1 MFAPKVAKAGPKEA
15 TLRSLAQR
23 ASSLT
28 GNELRGD
35 YDQDAA
41 SEKKAARETLRSP
54 SWDFAK
60 IPLLPPY
67 RIQAKLIVGAV
78 SDPLESEADA
88 MADRVMRGQD
98 AAAATPSSAQTVRR
112 KCSCEES
119 SKPCPKCQ
127 EEKKQPV
134 QRKPISA
141 ASQAVAPAEAP
152 PIVHDVLRSA
162 GEPLDRR
169 TRSFMESRFGYD
181 LSHVRIHADSRA
193 AESARSVNAHAYT
206 VGRNIVFAAGQY
218 KGEYSLDAA
227 GTGGLLAHELTHV
240 LQQGPGAA
248 PAQLQCKAASDA
260 NADIKAKIRK
270 SATYKAEA
278 TMTEQIIKAIEKKPE
293 ADRPALFQSLFT
305 ALNMAVE
312 SPEQIAKE
320 TAKDTKE
327 AKKKEED
334 RLKGTQAQ
342 YAGIE
347 EAGSADPAREKA
359 WEPVK
364 GKFAGGTYYIDRR
377 SATDIHIK
385 AKIFLHAAG
394 KGTKKDVED
403 VKAMQDGIE
412 KAASTFGY
420 SVDIIF
426 VNTKEK
432 DAFDV
437 TVDPGQW
444 EVADNWAGGGPV
456 GYAHELHH
464 LLAFELDKYNYIES
478 HSVNPQMKV
487 HERLIWFQTELGKP
501 AGWNDP
507 TSIIADAEHPNI
519 SDVCT
524 VAKLDPKTCQQER
537 QDALKVR
544 DRLLDAIKRSDGTDI
559 FVATEMVPDSLRG
572 PMLGNAE
579 VLTAV
584 DSLPPKARVITR
596 ARLQFD
602 SKIPPKVRQLVDAAT
617 AADATKVIDV
627 LQKNPDLHGPFASPA
642 ADLGGLKA
650 AVVAVFAG
658 DTKKKVEA
666 VTAP

>member
-1 MFAPKVAKAGPKEA
+1 MRTAALTRAPAKASP
-15 TLRSLAQR
+15 
-23 ASSLT
+23 ASSRTTPRPSGLST
-28 GNELRGD
+28 ARS
-35 YDQDAA
+35 QDTSAERKLAA
-41 SEKKAARETLRSP
+41 PSP
-54 SWDFAK
+54 
-60 IPLLPPY
+60 ILPLLPLQ
-67 RIQAKLIVGAV
+67 RKLTIGAAN
-78 SDPLESEADA
+78 DPLESEADA

-112 KCSCEES
+112 KCSCEDS
-119 SKPCPKCQ
+119 GKPCPKCE
-127 EEKKQPV
+127 EEKKQSV
-134 QRKPISA
+134 QRKPVSP
-141 ASQAVAPAEAP
+141 ASHAVTHAEAP
-152 PIVHDVLRSA
+152 PIVHDVLRSP
-162 GEPLDRR
+162 GQPLDRG

-193 AESARSVNAHAYT
+193 AESARSVSARAYT
-206 VGRNIVFAAGQY
+206 VGHNIVFAAGQY
-218 KGEYSLDAA
+218 NGEYSLEAA
-227 GTGGLLAHELTHV
+227 STRGLLAHELAHV
-240 LQQGPGAA
+240 LQQGSGAA
-248 PAQLQCKAASDA
+248 PAQLQCKGAPDA
-260 NADIKAKIRK
+260 NSDIKAKIRK
-270 SATYKAEA
+270 SATYKAEQFL
-278 TMTEQIIKAIEKKPE
+278 TEQIIKGIDKKPE

-305 ALNMAVE
+305 ALNLAVE
-312 SPEQIAKE
+312 SPEKIAKE
-320 TAKDTKE
+320 TGEDTKE
-327 AKKKEED
+327 AGEQEET
-334 RLKGTQAQ
+334 RLTTGTQSQ
-342 YAGIE
+342 YTGIE
-347 EAGSADPAREKA
+347 EAGSADPARQKA

-385 AKIFLHAAG
+385 AKIFLRAAG
-394 KGTKKDVED
+394 KGTKDDVNE

-426 VNTKEK
+426 VDTKEK

-437 TVDPGQW
+437 TVDPGRW
-444 EVADNWAGGGPV
+444 EVADNWAGGGPT

-464 LLAFELDKYNYIES
+464 LLAFELDKYNYIENQS
-478 HSVNPQMKV
+478 TNPKMKV

-501 AGWNDP
+501 ADWNDP
-507 TSIIADAEHPNI
+507 TSIIAAAEHPNI

-572 PMLGNAE
+572 PMLGDAE

-584 DSLPPKARVITR
+584 DSLPAKARVITR

-617 AADATKVIDV
+617 AVDAAKVIDV

-642 ADLGGLKA
+642 VDLGGIKA
-650 AVVAVFAG
+650 AIVDVFAG
-658 DTKKKVEA
+658 DTKKKVAA
-666 VTAP
+666 VVAP